1 MKYKVN
7 ISIDD
12 VSPHPL
18 SSVKVLKQCYNLIEE
33 FEDIKF
39 TLFVPI
45 AYWRTLGDTA
55 TPEPLFINK
64 YPEFCQYIRD
74 LPSKNFEIGYH
85 GYHHGIPRVTNN
97 DEFWKLDFNAADHLF
112 KLMFS
117 IVEESNLQNTFKLI
131 FRPPAWKMSQDAI
144 KAAKVNNI
152 EILALSPKIDY
163 GEKYDKI
170 VYYNCNPP
178 FDPLSLHEKTGI
190 VYHACE
196 WDRNYLN
203 EIQSK
208 KLESL
213 LKENIDDIE
222 FCFIEELL

>member
-12 VSPHPL
+12 VSPHPF

-85 GYHHGIPRVTNN
+85 GWYHGIPGVSNN
-97 DEFWKLDFNAADHLF
+97 DEFKNIDFLNADLLF
-112 KLMFS
+112 QKMFH
-117 IVEESNLQNTFKLI
+117 IVEHVGLKEIFKPI
-131 FRPPAWKMSQDAI
+131 FRPPAWKMSREAF
-144 KAAKVNNI
+144 KAAKKNGIKV
-152 EILALSPKIDY
+152 LALSSKIDY
-163 GEKYDKI
+163 EEEYNKI
-170 VYYNCNPP
+170 VYYNCIPP
-178 FDPLSLHEKTGI
+178 FEPLKHYPKNEI

-196 WDRNYLN
+196 WDKNYLT
-203 EIQSK
+203 EEKTK
-208 KLESL
+208 KLSGF
-213 LKENIDDIE
+213 LKSENVE
-222 FCFIEELL
+222 FCFIENIV